1 MPTVTTSVAGPVTRD
16 DDGPT
21 VTVPRGR
28 LLGTL
33 PPAPSATAA
42 QRIAY
47 ARYLAMWRVVESLPA
62 PAARRLPRLIGR
74 AWFRAASS
82 HQREQVARNLGRV
95 LRRSGHDVH
104 ARLLEE
110 AFVSYARYWVDAFR
124 VHRMDVAAVIQDATS
139 VGLHHIDTVRDA
151 GTGGILATAHLG
163 SWDVGALWSSHRRW
177 GMVVVAEV
185 VEPRRLFERFVDL
198 RVDAGLD
205 VIPLV
210 RGGPML
216 EQLEMSIGSGGL
228 ATLLADRDL
237 TRRGPIVEFFG
248 EPCRLPP
255 GAAAL
260 ARRTGRSVATGA
272 WLTSGDAYH
281 GVVLDPVDVSG
292 LDIHAGTQ
300 VIAHRLEELIGLE
313 PTQWHVFVPN
323 WLSEREPDHPVV
335 DLWRSGR
342 DWRSAA
348 RQEWHDRAEP
358 HP

>member
-1 MPTVTTSVAGPVTRD
+1 MTVTP
-16 DDGPT
+16 
-21 VTVPRGR
+21 GR
-28 LLGTL
+28 LLGEL
-33 PPAPSATAA
+33 PPAPPPTRA
-42 QRIAY
+42 QRLAY
-47 ARYLAMWRVVESLPA
+47 ARYVALWRAVEALPA
-62 PAARRLPRLIGR
+62 PAAHRLHRAIGR
-74 AWFRAASS
+74 AWFRFASS
-82 HQREQVARNLGRV
+82 GQREQVVRNLSRV
-95 LRRSGHDVH
+95 MRRTPPDGAV
-104 ARLLEE
+104 E
-110 AFVSYARYWVDAFR
+110 AAFLSYARYWVDAFR
-124 VHRMDVAAVIQDATS
+124 LHRMDVGEVIRTATS
-139 VGLHHIDTVRDA
+139 VGLHHVDRVRDSGA
-151 GTGGILATAHLG
+151 GGILATAHLG

-198 RVDAGLD
+198 RVAAGLD

-216 EQLEMSIGSGGL
+216 DELERSVARGGL

-272 WLTSGDAYH
+272 FLTVGEHYH
-281 GVVLDPVDVSG
+281 GVVLDPVDVSD
-292 LDIHAGTQ
+292 LDVYEGTQ
-300 VIAHRLEELIGLE
+300 VVAGRLEALITLE

-323 WLSEREPDHPVV
+323 WLADREPDHPVV
-335 DLWRSGR
+335 DVWRSGG

-348 RQEWHDRAEP
+348 RAEWDTRQ
-358 HP
+358 

>member
-1 MPTVTTSVAGPVTRD
+1 
-16 DDGPT
+16 
-21 VTVPRGR
+21 VTVERGR

-33 PPAPSATAA
+33 PPARPPTPS

-47 ARYLAMWRVVESLPA
+47 ARYRALWRVVEAMPG

-74 AWFRAASS
+74 AWFRAAPSA
-82 HQREQVARNLGRV
+82 QREQVERNLARVVRHRGGSVEGRMV
-95 LRRSGHDVH
+95 
-104 ARLLEE
+104 EE

-124 VHRMDVAAVIQDATS
+124 VHRMDVDAVIRDATS
-139 VGLHHIDTVRDA
+139 VGLHHIDRVRDS
-151 GTGGILATAHLG
+151 GQGGILATAHLG

-177 GMVVVAEV
+177 GMVVVAEL

-198 RVDAGLD
+198 RVEAGLD

-216 EQLEMSIGSGGL
+216 AQLERSVADGGL

-255 GAAAL
+255 GTAAL
-260 ARRTGRSVATGA
+260 ARRTRRTVATGA

-281 GVVLDPVDVSG
+281 GVVLDPVDVSD
-292 LDIHAGTQ
+292 LDVYEGTQ
-300 VIAHRLEELIGLE
+300 VVAQRLEELIGLE

-323 WLSEREPDHPVV
+323 WLAEREPDHPVV
-335 DLWRSGR
+335 ALWRSGR
-342 DWRSAA
+342 DWRGAA
-348 RQEWHDRAEP
+348 RDEWRARSERRA
-358 HP
+358 